1 MSIKQLIEKINKLYP
16 NFIKEVEKSE
26 YNIFELMDNDI
37 KELIVH
43 MLI

>member
-26 YNIFELMDNDI
+26 YNIIELMNNDI
-37 KELIVH
+37 K
-43 MLI
+43 